1 MQDYADGSRKRMD
14 GYFCLNGGITKTDTC
29 LASNRISRLELTDV
43 LFTLFGTEFAV
54 HLGRQKTYIKAAEEK
69 VRQKKL
75 ALERSLQSVG
85 YAIERLSGEESEK
98 YMEYRMGSLSQ
109 KDYVVYKMQKEDQ
122 MRDLEKQESQ
132 YREQISRLERDSE
145 TYLKAV
151 RALVK
156 WKDKQV
162 LTKELVE
169 TLIEKIYVYP
179 GKRVEVLFR
188 YSNAWMERVVEK

>member
-1 MQDYADGSRKRMD
+1 MEIEYAVRM
-14 GYFCLNGGITKTDTC
+14 
-29 LASNRISRLELTDV
+29 
-43 LFTLFGTEFAV
+43 
-54 HLGRQKTYIKAAEEK
+54 GRQKTYIKAAEEK
-69 VRQKKL
+69 VRQKKMD
-75 ALERSLQSVG
+75 LEQSLRSVE
-85 YAIERLSGEESEK
+85 YEMERLSSEESEK

-109 KDYVVYKMQKEDQ
+109 KEYVDYKMQKEDR

-132 YREQISRLERDSE
+132 YREQISRLKLDGE
-145 TYLKAV
+145 TYFKAV

-179 GKRVEVLFR
+179 GNRVEVLFH
-188 YSNAWMERVVEK
+188 YNDALMERVVGK